1 MSYGNERYRV
11 GVYLGNGT
19 PTTANNFTI
28 ISTPA
33 STYSLAPQN
42 WTEITFNLDA
52 YSAQTIRIGVQC
64 LTQEGSMLMI
74 DDVKITTTGFLGTN
88 ESKTK
93 YDVIVYPNPIK
104 SLLTVE
110 SKSRISDLKLFS
122 LEGKLIE
129 NSNTNKMDLSRY
141 SSGNYLLEVR
151 FDDNNTIVKK
161 IIKQ

>member
-1 MSYGNERYRV
+1 MFYYIFS
-11 GVYLGNGT
+11 
-19 PTTANNFTI
+19 
-28 ISTPA
+28 
-33 STYSLAPQN
+33 
-42 WTEITFNLDA
+42 
-52 YSAQTIRIGVQC
+52 
-64 LTQEGSMLMI
+64 
-74 DDVKITTTGFLGTN
+74 N

-110 SKSRISDLKLFS
+110 SKSRIGDLKLFS

>member
-1 MSYGNERYRV
+1 M
-11 GVYLGNGT
+11 
-19 PTTANNFTI
+19 
-28 ISTPA
+28 
-33 STYSLAPQN
+33 
-42 WTEITFNLDA
+42 DA

-122 LEGKLIE
+122 LDGKLIE
-129 NSNTNKMDLSRY
+129 NSNTNEMDLSRY